1 MKVYVVISSYQ
12 HGLGEAVEVDAEVF
26 STIDKAR
33 KAIRHK
39 GMNTL
44 ENYKRVLN
52 CDDYLYN
59 ISDSFF
65 HISDSEGETW
75 DIRCCRTRSKVIRLW
90 ILRLSKTS

>member
-75 DIRCCRTRSKVIRLW
+75 DNFDVRTRSKVIRLW

>member
-1 MKVYVVISSYQ
+1 MADINKLSRRDGKIYVLITSYQ

-33 KAIRHK
+33 KAIGHK

-59 ISDSFF
+59 ISGSFF

-75 DIRCCRTRSKVIRLW
+75 DNFDIVEREVK
-90 ILRLSKTS
+90 

>member
-12 HGLGEAVEVDAEVF
+12 HGLGEAVETDAEVF
-26 STIDKAR
+26 DTRDKAR

-59 ISDSFF
+59 TISQILSF
-65 HISDSEGETW
+65 ISQTAKERRG
-75 DIRCCRTRSKVIRLW
+75 I
-90 ILRLSKTS
+90 ILIL